1 MAGVNR
7 PSRIF
12 LAALVCSVAMLG
24 IAWSIRP
31 AIDAAGFMLGMI
43 RFILIIGGAAAAV
56 VVWATAVTAATH
68 PGKGARR
75 PEKSRPGAV
84 NGRRPI
90 GRNPRL
96 FFLSAP
102 SGLAGPG
109 CDAALRTSIGCANAV
124 SAAQET
130 GPSPAC
136 DARVGEVP
144 S

>member
-1 MAGVNR
+1 MR
-7 PSRIF
+7 EKK
-12 LAALVCSVAMLG
+12 
-24 IAWSIRP
+24 
-31 AIDAAGFMLGMI
+31 
-43 RFILIIGGAAAAV
+43 ILI
-56 VVWATAVTAATH
+56 VTDDA
-68 PGKGARR
+68 G
-75 PEKSRPGAV
+75 ES
-84 NGRRPI
+84 
-90 GRNPRL
+90 
-96 FFLSAP
+96 FLSAP